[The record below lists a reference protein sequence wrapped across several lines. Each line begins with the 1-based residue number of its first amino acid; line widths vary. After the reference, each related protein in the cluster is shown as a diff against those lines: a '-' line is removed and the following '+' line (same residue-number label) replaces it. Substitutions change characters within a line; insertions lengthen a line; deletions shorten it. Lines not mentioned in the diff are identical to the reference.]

1 VRVEDDE
8 VPRGREQSR
17 TRAAVAEGLA
27 CVVVGLQEGDARK
40 RIEQAGCTMQIVE
53 RDGRRPL
60 IYAVRVSGRV
70 SVGITGGVVT
80 AAEVG

>member
-1 VRVEDDE
+1 MKDDE

-17 TRAAVAEGLA
+17 AREAVAEGLA
-27 CVVVGLQEGDARK
+27 CVIVGLQEDDARQ

-53 RDGRRPL
+53 RDGRPL
-60 IYAVRVSGRV
+60 IYAVRVSSRV
-70 SVGITGGVVT
+70 SVGITGGIVT